1 MSIMISFQQSKTQ
14 SRFLTAATA
23 GESHFINRELSLL
36 AFNERVLSLAMDPA
50 VPLLE
55 RLRYVCIVS
64 SNLDELFEI
73 RVSGLKAKL
82 KQQPTA
88 AEADGSTAEA
98 SFNKIAARAQ
108 QLVAQQYEVLNNS
121 ILPQLAERDVVL
133 HFLADFSAQ
142 QREWAHKYFMEEVLP
157 VLTPIGL
164 EPSHPFPR
172 VLNKSLNFIVTLEGD
187 DSYGRSSKLAVLQAP
202 RILSWVTPVP
212 KDISGHRFGFMMLG
226 SIVHNGVGELFPGMT
241 VTGIYQFRVTRNS
254 DLFVDDEEVTD
265 LREAL
270 RGELSQRQFG
280 DAVRLE
286 VSDTMPEDVVHR
298 LLSEHHLTEKD
309 CYRVKGPVNLVRM
322 MNIPDLIDM
331 PELKFPAYTPV
342 YPSSFSAQE
351 PFELIAKSDLLVH
364 HPYESFSTVT
374 DFIAAAARDPAV
386 VAISMTIYRTGQTS
400 EIMESLITAA
410 RSGKEVT
417 AVVELMARFDEET
430 NISWASRLENVG
442 AHVVFG
448 VVGNKTHA
456 KMCLVVRREKT
467 GLKRYVHL
475 GTGNYHPRTARLYT
489 DFGLFTADPM
499 LCADAHE
506 VFHQLTGL
514 GKARPLRKLWQ
525 SPFTLHSQ
533 IIKAIR
539 REVGIAKSGGRAL
552 VIAKMNSLV
561 EPEVIEALYKASQA
575 GVKVDLI
582 VRGVCMLRPGIKGLS
597 DNIRVRSVIG
607 RFLEHSRIFY
617 FRNNGADDL
626 YLSSADWMDRNFF
639 RRVEIAVPVLNRA
652 LKQRVLREGFRVHLQ
667 PSAQAWQMRPDGS
680 YELKRPRGSAGAS
693 TAKHAISSQEQ
704 LQELI
709 CASPM
714 LKRPQKEKG
723 K

>member
-1 MSIMISFQQSKTQ
+1 MTIMISFQQSKTQ

-23 GESHFINRELSLL
+23 GEGHFINRELSLL

-298 LLSEHHLTEKD
+298 LLSEHQLTEKD

-639 RRVEIAVPVLNRA
+639 RRVEIAVPVLNRT

-680 YELKRPRGSAGAS
+680 YELKRPRGSAGVG
-693 TAKHAISSQEQ
+693 TAKHALSSQEQ

>member
-1 MSIMISFQQSKTQ
+1 VSIMISFQQSKTQ

-23 GESHFINRELSLL
+23 GESYFINRELSLL

-88 AEADGSTAEA
+88 TEADGSTAEE

-202 RILSWVTPVP
+202 RILSRVTPVP

-286 VSDTMPEDVVHR
+286 VSDTMPEDVAHR

-322 MNIPDLIDM
+322 MNIPELIDM

-539 REVGIAKSGGRAL
+539 REVGIAKAGGRAL

-680 YELKRPRGSAGAS
+680 YELKRPRGSVGVGA
-693 TAKHAISSQEQ
+693 AKHALSSQEQ
-704 LQELI
+704 LQEVI

>member
-1 MSIMISFQQSKTQ
+1 MISFQQSKTQ

-23 GESHFINRELSLL
+23 GESYFINRELSLL

-88 AEADGSTAEA
+88 TEADGSTAEE

-202 RILSWVTPVP
+202 RILSRVTPVP

-286 VSDTMPEDVVHR
+286 VSDTMPEDVAHR

-322 MNIPDLIDM
+322 MNIPELIDM

-539 REVGIAKSGGRAL
+539 REVGIAKAGGRAL

-680 YELKRPRGSAGAS
+680 YELKRPRGSVGVGA
-693 TAKHAISSQEQ
+693 AKHALSSQEQ
-704 LQELI
+704 LQEVI

>member
-1 MSIMISFQQSKTQ
+1 MISFQQSKTQ

-23 GESHFINRELSLL
+23 GEGHFINRELSLL

-50 VPLLE
+50 VPLFE

-539 REVGIAKSGGRAL
+539 REVAIAKSGGRAL

-639 RRVEIAVPVLNRA
+639 RRVEIAVPVLNRT

-680 YELKRPRGSAGAS
+680 YELKRPRGSAGVG
-693 TAKHAISSQEQ
+693 TAKHALSSQEQ

>member
-1 MSIMISFQQSKTQ
+1 MISFQQSKTQ

-88 AEADGSTAEA
+88 AEADGSTAEE

-639 RRVEIAVPVLNRA
+639 RRVEIAVPVLNRT

-680 YELKRPRGSAGAS
+680 YELKRPRGSAGVG
-693 TAKHAISSQEQ
+693 TAKHALSSQEQ

>member
-1 MSIMISFQQSKTQ
+1 MISFQQSKTQ

-88 AEADGSTAEA
+88 AEADGSTAEE

-539 REVGIAKSGGRAL
+539 REVAIAKSGGRAL

-639 RRVEIAVPVLNRA
+639 RRVEIAVPVLNRT

-680 YELKRPRGSAGAS
+680 YELKRPRGSAGVG
-693 TAKHAISSQEQ
+693 TAKHALSSQEQ

>member
-1 MSIMISFQQSKTQ
+1 MISFQQSKTQ

-88 AEADGSTAEA
+88 TEADGSTAEE

-639 RRVEIAVPVLNRA
+639 RRVEIAVPVLNRT

-680 YELKRPRGSAGAS
+680 YELKRPRGSAGVG
-693 TAKHAISSQEQ
+693 TAKHALSSQEQ

>member
-1 MSIMISFQQSKTQ
+1 MISFQQSKTQ

-88 AEADGSTAEA
+88 TEADGSTAEE

-298 LLSEHHLTEKD
+298 LLSEHQLTEKD

-639 RRVEIAVPVLNRA
+639 RRVEIAVPVLNRT

-680 YELKRPRGSAGAS
+680 YELKRPRGSAGVG
-693 TAKHAISSQEQ
+693 TAKHALSSQEQ

>member
-1 MSIMISFQQSKTQ
+1 MISFQQSKTQ

-639 RRVEIAVPVLNRA
+639 RRVEIAVPVLNRT

-680 YELKRPRGSAGAS
+680 YELKRPRGSAGVG
-693 TAKHAISSQEQ
+693 TAKHALSSQEQ

>member
-1 MSIMISFQQSKTQ
+1 MITFQQFKTH
-14 SRFLTAATA
+14 SRFLTAPTA
-23 GESHFINRELSLL
+23 GAGRLVNRELSLL
-36 AFNERVLSLAMDPA
+36 AFNERVLSLSLDPS

-55 RLRYVCIVS
+55 RLRYLCIVS

-73 RVSGLKAKL
+73 RVSSLKAKL
-82 KQQPTA
+82 KQQPSA
-88 AEADGSTAEA
+88 AEPDGASAEE
-98 SFNKIAARAQ
+98 SFNRISERAHA
-108 QLVAQQYEVLNNS
+108 LVAQQYDILNNS
-121 ILPQLAERDVVL
+121 LLPQLAEKDVVI
-133 HFLADFSAQ
+133 HFSADFNPQ
-142 QREWAHKYFMEEVLP
+142 QREWAHKYFMDEVLP

-172 VLNKSLNFIVTLEGD
+172 VLNKSLNFIVTLEGE

-202 RILSWVTPVP
+202 RILSRLTPVP
-212 KDISGHRFGFMMLG
+212 KDVSGHAFGFMMLG
-226 SIVHNGVGELFPGMT
+226 SVVHNGVGELFPGMR

-298 LLSEHHLTEKD
+298 LLSEHQLIEKD

-322 MNIPDLIDM
+322 MTIPDLIEL
-331 PELKFPAYTPV
+331 PELKFPAFTAV

-400 EIMESLITAA
+400 EIMESLIAAA

-475 GTGNYHPRTARLYT
+475 GTGNYQPRTAKLYT

-514 GKARPLRKLWQ
+514 GKARPLRRLWQ

-533 IIKAIR
+533 IMKAIR
-539 REVGIAKSGGRAL
+539 RETSIAKAGGRAV

-561 EPEVIEALYKASQA
+561 EPEVIESLYKASQA

-582 VRGVCMLRPGIKGLS
+582 IRGVCMLRPGIKGLS

-617 FRNNGADDL
+617 FRNNGEDDL

-639 RRVEIAVPVLNRA
+639 RRVEIAVPVLNRS

-667 PSAQAWQMRPDGS
+667 ASAQAWQMRPDGS
-680 YELKRPRGSAGAS
+680 YELKRPRGASSGSASKRAL
-693 TAKHAISSQEQ
+693 SSQEQ

-709 CASPM
+709 CTMPAP
-714 LKRPQKEKG
+714 KGQRKDKG

>member
-88 AEADGSTAEA
+88 TEADGSTAEE

-639 RRVEIAVPVLNRA
+639 RRVEIAVPVLNRT

-680 YELKRPRGSAGAS
+680 YELKRPRGSAGVG
-693 TAKHAISSQEQ
+693 TAKHALSSQEQ

>member
-1 MSIMISFQQSKTQ
+1 VTIMISFQQSKTQ

-23 GESHFINRELSLL
+23 GEGHFINRELSLL

-50 VPLLE
+50 VPLFE

-202 RILSWVTPVP
+202 RILSRVTPVP
-212 KDISGHRFGFMMLG
+212 KDIS
-226 SIVHNGVGELFPGMT
+226 
-241 VTGIYQFRVTRNS
+241 GIYQFRVTRNS

-298 LLSEHHLTEKD
+298 LLSEHQLTEKD

-539 REVGIAKSGGRAL
+539 REVAIAKSGGRAL

-709 CASPM
+709 CVSPVG
-714 LKRPQKEKG
+714 KRLQKEKG

>member
-1 MSIMISFQQSKTQ
+1 MISFQQSKTQ

-88 AEADGSTAEA
+88 TEADGSTAEE

-142 QREWAHKYFMEEVLP
+142 QQEWAHKYFMEEVLP

-639 RRVEIAVPVLNRA
+639 RRVEIAVPVLNRT

-680 YELKRPRGSAGAS
+680 YELKRPRGSAGVG
-693 TAKHAISSQEQ
+693 TAKHALSSQEQ

>member
-23 GESHFINRELSLL
+23 GESYFINRELSLL

-88 AEADGSTAEA
+88 TEADGSTAEE

-202 RILSWVTPVP
+202 RILSRVTPVP

-286 VSDTMPEDVVHR
+286 VSDTMPEDVAHR

-322 MNIPDLIDM
+322 MNIPELIDM

-539 REVGIAKSGGRAL
+539 REVGIAKAGGRAL

-680 YELKRPRGSAGAS
+680 YELKRPRGSVGVGA
-693 TAKHAISSQEQ
+693 AKHALSSQEQ
-704 LQELI
+704 LQEVI

>member
-1 MSIMISFQQSKTQ
+1 MISFQQSKTQ

-23 GESHFINRELSLL
+23 GEGHFINRELSLL

-88 AEADGSTAEA
+88 AEADGSTAEE

-298 LLSEHHLTEKD
+298 LLSEHQLTEKD

-652 LKQRVLREGFRVHLQ
+652 LKQRVVREGFRVHLQ
-667 PSAQAWQMRPDGS
+667 PSAQAWQMRPDGC

>member
-1 MSIMISFQQSKTQ
+1 MISFQQSKTQ

-50 VPLLE
+50 VPLFE

-88 AEADGSTAEA
+88 AEADGSTAEE

-172 VLNKSLNFIVTLEGD
+172 VLNKSLNLIVTLEGD

-298 LLSEHHLTEKD
+298 LLSEHQLTEKD

-539 REVGIAKSGGRAL
+539 REVAIAKSGGRAL

-639 RRVEIAVPVLNRA
+639 RRVEIAVPVLNRT

-680 YELKRPRGSAGAS
+680 YELKRPRGSAGVG
-693 TAKHAISSQEQ
+693 TAKHALSSQEQ

>member
-1 MSIMISFQQSKTQ
+1 MISFQQSKTQ

-23 GESHFINRELSLL
+23 GEGHFINRELSLL

-88 AEADGSTAEA
+88 TEADGSTAEE

-298 LLSEHHLTEKD
+298 LLSEHQLTEKD

-489 DFGLFTADPM
+489 DF
-499 LCADAHE
+499 
-506 VFHQLTGL
+506 
-514 GKARPLRKLWQ
+514 
-525 SPFTLHSQ
+525 
-533 IIKAIR
+533 
-539 REVGIAKSGGRAL
+539 
-552 VIAKMNSLV
+552 
-561 EPEVIEALYKASQA
+561 
-575 GVKVDLI
+575 
-582 VRGVCMLRPGIKGLS
+582 
-597 DNIRVRSVIG
+597 
-607 RFLEHSRIFY
+607 
-617 FRNNGADDL
+617 
-626 YLSSADWMDRNFF
+626 
-639 RRVEIAVPVLNRA
+639 
-652 LKQRVLREGFRVHLQ
+652 
-667 PSAQAWQMRPDGS
+667 
-680 YELKRPRGSAGAS
+680 
-693 TAKHAISSQEQ
+693 
-704 LQELI
+704 
-709 CASPM
+709 
-714 LKRPQKEKG
+714 
-723 K
+723 

>member
-1 MSIMISFQQSKTQ
+1 VSIMISFQQSKTQ

-88 AEADGSTAEA
+88 TEADGSTAEE

-639 RRVEIAVPVLNRA
+639 RRVEIAVPVLNRT

-680 YELKRPRGSAGAS
+680 YELKRPRGSAGVG
-693 TAKHAISSQEQ
+693 TAKHALSSQEQ

>member
-1 MSIMISFQQSKTQ
+1 MISFQQSKTQ

-88 AEADGSTAEA
+88 TEADGSTAEE

-142 QREWAHKYFMEEVLP
+142 QQEWAHKYFMEEVLP

-533 IIKAIR
+533 IIKDIR

-639 RRVEIAVPVLNRA
+639 RRVEIAVPVLNRT

-680 YELKRPRGSAGAS
+680 YELKRPRGSAGVG
-693 TAKHAISSQEQ
+693 TAKHALSSQEQ

>member
-1 MSIMISFQQSKTQ
+1 MISFQQSKTQ

-539 REVGIAKSGGRAL
+539 REVAIAKSGGRAL

-680 YELKRPRGSAGAS
+680 YELKRPRGSAGVG
-693 TAKHAISSQEQ
+693 TAKHALSSQEQ